1 MNSAVISR
9 PIELV
14 LDKRPETDYGR
25 VEFGTGQRVFQFS
38 NRSPYH
44 VAVRWDWNEASL
56 DVAPDALLKP
66 WNDQII
72 RVREPVTRMCFMATS
87 IWPGADF
94 TSLEVN
100 QFWFLASDGS
110 STPDSGS
117 YNATGVQG
125 SINILESTRLVN
137 QNSPYGDSVMR
148 IKTAGD
154 SADRI
159 LLTNRGHLLFRD
171 PGVNDLV
178 EDTLQPAA
186 ITLDPGNAGGDKGQP
201 SIFVKNEG
209 FLIGRS
215 SLDKPEHGWT
225 NFEPAG
231 VARILSNDPVQHGT
245 SYRKD
250 PNGLVSVKGIVEPFG
265 AASGSAI
272 ITLPVGFRPVQTL
285 AFSAATG
292 SNVVGWVVITS
303 AGVLTINWGGATAP
317 VYVSLD
323 AIRFDTK

>member
-9 PIELV
+9 PVELI
-14 LDKRPETDYGR
+14 LDKRPDANYGR
-25 VEFGTGQRVFQFS
+25 VEFGAGQRVFQFS

-44 VAVRWDWNEASL
+44 VAVRWDWNETSL

-215 SLDKPEHGWT
+215 SVINTPWVD
-225 NFEPAG
+225 FEPAG
-231 VARILSNDPVQHGT
+231 VFRVFALDPQYQT
-245 SYRKD
+245 SYRVL
-250 PNGLVSVKGIVEPFG
+250 PTGEVVYKGVIEVMG
-265 AASGSAI
+265 G
-272 ITLPVGFRPVQTL
+272 
-285 AFSAATG
+285 ATG
-292 SNVVGWVVITS
+292 SVLLTVPIPARPAHNTFFNVVAFNNIPIQYQVNM
-303 AGVLTINWGGATAP
+303 AGQLIVQWPGATAP
-317 VYVSLD
+317 ASLPLD
-323 AIRFDTK
+323 QVRYTLG